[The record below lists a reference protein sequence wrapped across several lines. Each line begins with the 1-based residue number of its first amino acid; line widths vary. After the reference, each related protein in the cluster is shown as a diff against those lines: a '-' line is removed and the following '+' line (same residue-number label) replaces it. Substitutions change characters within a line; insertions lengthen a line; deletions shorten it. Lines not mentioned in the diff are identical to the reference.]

1 MRKHQRTALVIVA
14 VVLAVAGLVALLVLA
29 PWRPGPAPGGQPP
42 PTTAS
47 QSSEPSVPPPVPT
60 KSGTLA
66 VKIDNVAAARP
77 QTGLGAA
84 DIVYVEPVEGGLTRL
99 VAVYQGQRPTV
110 AGPVRSARQT
120 DVGLLAQYGKPVVA
134 YSGAA
139 PHVLPLLRPL
149 VNASPREVPSAY
161 FRDVHRA
168 APHNLYVH
176 PGRLPVSG
184 TDDDVLVFGPAP
196 SLGTP
201 VVHQRIQF
209 PATAYD
215 VTWQDGRWLIAMD
228 GSPVVSTESG
238 RVTAAT
244 VVVQRVVVL
253 HGEHAE
259 DVHDTASPVAVTIGT
274 GPATVLRDGMSYAA
288 TWSRPTAAD
297 PTRFTTE
304 GGISVPMAAGPVW
317 IILVPR

>member
-29 PWRPGPAPGGQPP
+29 PWRPDPAPVGQPP

-47 QSSEPSVPPPVPT
+47 ESSEPSASPLPT

-77 QTGLGAA
+77 QTGLGLA
-84 DIVYVEPVEGGLTRL
+84 DVVYVEPVEGGLTRL
-99 VAVYQGQRPTV
+99 VTVYQGQRPTV
-110 AGPVRSARQT
+110 TGPVRSARQT
-120 DVGLLAQYGKPVVA
+120 DVGLLAQYGKPVLA

-139 PHVLPLLRPL
+139 SHVLPLLRPL

-161 FRDVHRA
+161 FRDTHRA

-176 PGRLPVSG
+176 PNRLPVSG
-184 TDDDVLVFGPAP
+184 TDSDVLVFGPAS
-196 SLGTP
+196 SLGVP
-201 VVHQRIQF
+201 VAHHRIQF
-209 PATAYD
+209 AAATYD
-215 VTWQDGRWLIAMD
+215 ITWRDGRWLITMD

-238 RVTAAT
+238 PLTAAT
-244 VVVQRVVVL
+244 IVVQRVVVV
-253 HGEHAE
+253 GGPHAE
-259 DVHDTASPVAVTIGT
+259 DVQGSASPVAVTIGS
-274 GPATVLRDGMSYAA
+274 GPATVLRNGMSYST

-297 PTRFTTE
+297 PTRFTTKD
-304 GGISVPMAAGPVW
+304 GVAVPMAAGPVW
-317 IILVPR
+317 IMLVPR